1 MSMLRQ
7 QLLDTARGRIVTL
20 LQKGPLTVDEIAA
33 QMRLT
38 TNAVRVQITG
48 MERDG
53 LVRRS
58 GRRAGTTRPPNVYE
72 LTAEVEQLLSRAYIP
87 LLTQVIRL
95 FADSLLPDQVDAFFR
110 ESGKGLAEEL
120 LAGKAVSGDLAS
132 RVKFASDLMNSQL
145 GATTHVEADGPY
157 IIRGVGCP
165 LAAITGKHP
174 SVCHAMESLVG
185 EIVGVPVHECCDRAE
200 RPKCCFEIRPEAA
213 GSR

>member
-7 QLLDTARGRIVTL
+7 QLLDTTRGRIVTL

-33 QMRLT
+33 KLRLT

-53 LVRRS
+53 VVRRS

-95 FADSLLPDQVDAFFR
+95 CIQGPFTPETAPDGLKDLLARAGEMPDFERLQGELR
-110 ESGKGLAEEL
+110 RTLAEV
-120 LAGKAVSGDLAS
+120 AGLFDTVVA
-132 RVKFASDLMNSQL
+132 
-145 GATTHVEADGPY
+145 
-157 IIRGVGCP
+157 
-165 LAAITGKHP
+165 
-174 SVCHAMESLVG
+174 
-185 EIVGVPVHECCDRAE
+185 
-200 RPKCCFEIRPEAA
+200 
-213 GSR
+213 